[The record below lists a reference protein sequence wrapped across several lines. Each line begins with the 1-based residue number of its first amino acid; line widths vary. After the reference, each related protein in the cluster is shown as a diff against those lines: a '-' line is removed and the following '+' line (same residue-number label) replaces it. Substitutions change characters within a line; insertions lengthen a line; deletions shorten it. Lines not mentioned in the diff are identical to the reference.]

1 MSLPVVSLAIAAVL
15 LLAMYRQAVACR
27 RATPSAQGFAAAARA
42 MPAE

>member
-1 MSLPVVSLAIAAVL
+1 MVV

-27 RATPSAQGFAAAARA
+27 RDTPSAQGFAAAARA